1 MFKFINQL
9 EFIITG
15 SAGILA
21 RKCRNAGK
29 DARAPC
35 KNYAKLALVEKPSK
49 PKKRRSPPYILGAI
63 VLILLALL
71 FLLQSS
77 NLWKNLSVETASDT
91 LLLYALSSLNFLAF
105 IIFGFIFIRSLLK
118 LSRERRA
125 LELGSKI
132 KTRLLLFF
140 IAVSLLPIVAM
151 AVFSYLFMNRAL
163 ERWFTQIPENV
174 IREAREVQNQAIV
187 DQSVKLNEIAQML
200 AVLLEKQ
207 NPGDVDLQKILD
219 SGGLTRL
226 ETVSKENKTIAVAE
240 KNLDA
245 ERKKELEN
253 ALSLMSQNNADEPA
267 LHDGKG
273 FDSAT
278 ANLSDGRR
286 LIIISN
292 YLTQDENVSQLVD
305 SSLAEFDK
313 LKDKQVTVRQIG
325 FLTLGVLTFLLI
337 FASSWTAFYIARGLT
352 VPIKALAEGADE
364 IAQGNL
370 EHRVDVLAEDEL
382 ALLVAAFNQMSAKLE
397 ENSAELGERR
407 KYIETVLQSLS
418 TGVISFDA
426 ENKVTTINYAAIHI
440 LKLENADFTKSEL
453 AKLFTE
459 ENRVVLERLLN
470 RAKRIGQA
478 SEQTVLKRE
487 AAGGDAETNLPVA
500 LTATALPRNF
510 GEAGGIVLVIEDLSE
525 LLQAQR
531 ASAWQEVA
539 RRMAHEIKNPL
550 TPIQLSAERIA
561 KRFAQVPSPKSN
573 VPSQNA
579 NDSRPETWDL
589 GQTKKVVKDGTETI
603 LREVNSLKVMVDE
616 FSRFARL
623 PNVRLESGN
632 LNEIVRQAVDLYED
646 RFADLRIEPNLAQN
660 LPDAMLDAEQFKRVF
675 VNLIDNAIEA
685 FDKSR
690 EEKRIFIK
698 TFHDPA
704 RDLIVA
710 EVSDN
715 GNGIPPSDFQKL
727 FQPYFST
734 KNRGTGLG
742 LAIVQ
747 RIVSEHHG
755 KIKVVSNQPRGA
767 KFIIELPVLT

>member
-1 MFKFINQL
+1 
-9 EFIITG
+9 
-15 SAGILA
+15 
-21 RKCRNAGK
+21 
-29 DARAPC
+29 
-35 KNYAKLALVEKPSK
+35 VEKPPK
-49 PKKRRSPPYILGAI
+49 AKKRRSPPYILGAI

-174 IREAREVQNQAIV
+174 IREAREVQNQAIT
-187 DQSVKLNEIAQML
+187 DQSVKLNETARMF
-200 AVLLEKQ
+200 AVLLEKE
-207 NPGDVDLQKILD
+207 NPESIDLQKILE

-226 ETVSKENKTIAVAE
+226 EIVSNENKTLAVGE
-240 KNLDA
+240 KRLDG
-245 ERKKELEN
+245 EQTSELEKTLFLIN
-253 ALSLMSQNNADEPA
+253 QKREDEPV

-273 FDSAT
+273 FDAAI

-286 LIIISN
+286 LIVVSN
-292 YLTQDENVSQLVD
+292 YLAQENVSQLVD

-313 LKDKQVTVRQIG
+313 LKEKQVTVRQIG

-370 EHRVDVLAEDEL
+370 QHRVDVLAEDEL
-382 ALLVAAFNQMSAKLE
+382 ALLVEAFNQMSAKLE

-426 ENKVTTINYAAIHI
+426 QNRVTTINEAAIQI
-440 LKLENADFTKSEL
+440 LKLENGDFTKFEL
-453 AKLFTE
+453 AKLVSE

-478 SEQTVLKRE
+478 SEQTVLQRE
-487 AAGGDAETNLPVA
+487 QTDESAQTNGNMPVA

-510 GEAGGIVLVIEDLSE
+510 AEAGGIVLVIEDLSE
-525 LLQAQR
+525 LLEAQR

-579 NDSRPETWDL
+579 NDLGLGTWDL
-589 GQTKKVVKDGTETI
+589 GQTTKVVKDGTETI

-632 LNEIVRQAVDLYED
+632 LSEIIKQTVDLYED
-646 RFADLRIEPNLAQN
+646 RFADLRIEKNLAQK
-660 LPDAMLDAEQFKRVF
+660 LPDAMLDAEQMKRIF

-685 FDKSR
+685 FDKSQG
-690 EEKRIFIK
+690 EKRIYIK
-698 TFHDPA
+698 TFHDAA

-747 RIVSEHHG
+747 RIISEHHG

>member
-1 MFKFINQL
+1 VQQ
-9 EFIITG
+9 
-15 SAGILA
+15 S
-21 RKCRNAGK
+21 
-29 DARAPC
+29 P
-35 KNYAKLALVEKPSK
+35 KPA
-49 PKKRRSPPYILGAI
+49 KRRSPPYILGAI
-63 VLILLALL
+63 VLVLLALL

-77 NLWKNLSVETASDT
+77 NVWKNLSVETASDT

-105 IIFGFIFIRSLLK
+105 IIFGFIFVRSLLK
-118 LSRERRA
+118 LWRERRA

-140 IAVSLLPIVAM
+140 IAVSILPIIAM

-174 IREAREVQNQAIV
+174 IREAREVQNQSIV
-187 DQSVKLNEIAQML
+187 DQSVKLDETARML

-207 NPGDVDLQKILD
+207 NPADADLQEILE

-226 ETVSKENKTIAVAE
+226 EIVSKDNKTLAASEKALSAE
-240 KNLDA
+240 QK
-245 ERKKELEN
+245 RELEKTLLLVN
-253 ALSLMSQNNADEPA
+253 QNQGEDLSLR
-267 LHDGKG
+267 DGKG
-273 FDSAT
+273 FDT
-278 ANLSDGRR
+278 AVINFADGRK
-286 LIIISN
+286 LIVVSD
-292 YLTQDENVSQLVD
+292 YLAQEENVSQLVD

-313 LKDKQVTVRQIG
+313 LKEKQVTVRQIG

-337 FASSWTAFYIARGLT
+337 FASSWTAFYLARGLT

-364 IAQGNL
+364 IAQGNFNY
-370 EHRVDVLAEDEL
+370 RVETPAEDEL
-382 ALLVAAFNQMSAKLE
+382 ALLVSAFNQMSAKLE
-397 ENSAELGERR
+397 ENSAELEERR

-426 ENKVTTINYAAIHI
+426 NNLVTTINDAAIQI
-440 LKLENADFTKSEL
+440 LKLENADFSRLEL
-453 AKLFTE
+453 SKLVSE

-478 SEQTVLKRE
+478 SEQTVLRRE
-487 AAGGDAETNLPVA
+487 QTDGNSGANESIPVA
-500 LTATALPRNF
+500 LTASALPRNF

-561 KRFAQVPSPKSN
+561 KKFR
-573 VPSQNA
+573 SQNENGEA
-579 NDSRPETWDL
+579 RQAFEN
-589 GQTKKVVKDGTETI
+589 GQIEKIVKDGTETI

-623 PNVRLESGN
+623 PNVRLEAGN
-632 LNEIVRQAVDLYED
+632 LNEIAVQTIDLYED
-646 RFADLRIEPNLAQN
+646 RFADLEIEGNLAAN
-660 LPDAMLDAEQFKRVF
+660 LPDVLLDAEQLKRVF

-685 FDKSR
+685 FDKTQT
-690 EEKRIFIK
+690 EKRIYIK
-698 TFHDPA
+698 TFHDAA
-704 RDLIVA
+704 RDLVVA
-710 EVSDN
+710 EISDN
-715 GNGIPPSDFQKL
+715 GDGISPVDFQKL

-747 RIVSEHHG
+747 RVISEHHG
-755 KIKVVSNQPRGA
+755 RIKAVSNQPRGA